1 MSPVRSKDEMIQR
14 QTSKQVKDATPSLE
28 HFVLKALLYIEG
40 NIVTLYV
47 VYGPVNRR
55 LNIYI

>member
-1 MSPVRSKDEMIQR
+1 MSPVRSKDEMVQR

-40 NIVTLYV
+40 KIVTLYV
-47 VYGPVNRR
+47 SSFT
-55 LNIYI
+55 